1 MARKVE
7 ANEVEPMVTILE
19 VSKAE
24 ETIWENMEEI
34 IGKTNQNNRNRVS
47 TKGLYNKSIN
57 CEELDSKFILSEIA
71 VL

>member
-34 IGKTNQNNRNRVS
+34 IGKTDQNSRNRALNTDII
-47 TKGLYNKSIN
+47 TKVL
-57 CEELDSKFILSEIA
+57 ILNY
-71 VL
+71 

>member
-34 IGKTNQNNRNRVS
+34 IGKTGQNSRNRALTTDII
-47 TKGLYNKSIN
+47 TKVL
-57 CEELDSKFILSEIA
+57 ILNY
-71 VL
+71 